1 MPVNPLLAAYLDESK
16 RRQFVDSMAEV
27 KVRFGEVIMRHGAH
41 AQPAALGLCAYRT
54 SKTASAAPRAGD
66 KGNNYY
72 IIKEG
77 TCDVVVPPS
86 AVGEQQV
93 SRTITAGG
101 SCGELALLTGQTRSA
116 TITVRPAAPQPRRQA
131 SLGRPA
137 LPRGRRHPRR
147 R

>member
-1 MPVNPLLAAYLDESK
+1 MLSH
-16 RRQFVDSMAEV
+16 S
-27 KVRFGEVIMRHGAH
+27 
-41 AQPAALGLCAYRT
+41 PA
-54 SKTASAAPRAGD
+54 PNAGD

-72 IIKEG
+72 MIKEG

-86 AVGEQQV
+86 SVGESQV

-116 TITVRPAAPQPRRQA
+116 TITVRAGPLPRAAQQGSRHR
-131 SLGRPA
+131 LA